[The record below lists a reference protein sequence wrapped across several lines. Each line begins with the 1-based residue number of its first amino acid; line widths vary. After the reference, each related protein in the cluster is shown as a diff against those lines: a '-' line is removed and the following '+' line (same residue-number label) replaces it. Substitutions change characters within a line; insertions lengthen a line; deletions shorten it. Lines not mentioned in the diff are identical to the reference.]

1 MNKIKKLLMG
11 LVLGLGLVTMCQGPA
26 QAYVCVQ
33 WDITLNCLRYSV
45 DLLPNA
51 RWCNGNPTP
60 GAREAT
66 IYIETNYADVNHWCQ
81 VVPVA
86 VGAQLPITNLS
97 AYDLDGPSWNIQS
110 IWLGSNLSGYFWNN
124 NGYGG
129 SYKLLGTPVG
139 YPYYENSVTA
149 RWGWSISSFNLF

>member
-1 MNKIKKLLMG
+1 MFKNIKNAI
-11 LVLGLGLVTMCQGPA
+11 LGVTLALGLVMLVQGPA
-26 QAYVCVQ
+26 QAYSCVQ
-33 WDITLNCLRYSV
+33 YVGGFCATYSV

-51 RWCNGNPTP
+51 YWCNGSPSP
-60 GAREAT
+60 GPREA
-66 IYIETNYADVNHWCQ
+66 ILYVQTNYGTTYCQ

-149 RWGWSISSFNLF
+149 RWGWSISSLNLF